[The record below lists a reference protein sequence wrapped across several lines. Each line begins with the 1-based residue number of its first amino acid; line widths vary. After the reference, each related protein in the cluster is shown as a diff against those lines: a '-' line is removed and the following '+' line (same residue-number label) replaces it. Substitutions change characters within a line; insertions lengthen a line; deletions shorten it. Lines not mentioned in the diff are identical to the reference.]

1 MNGTDTIQRLKA
13 TGSTD
18 TFAQSLIASYER
30 NGFLSDKQWAWVDK
44 LADRAEAALTQPTV
58 AIGDFGPM
66 VALFDNASAAGLK
79 FPKIRLDVDSGMPLV
94 LAKCGSR
101 SKHEGAIRATNGAG
115 FNDPDNRYFGMIDTD
130 GRWVPGRDATP
141 AVVNMLKAFAADPE
155 GVAAAYG
162 QRTGSCCFC
171 NRTLTDERSTDVGYG
186 PICSDKFGLT
196 WG

>member
-1 MNGTDTIQRLKA
+1 MTGTETIQRLKA

-18 TFAQSLIASYER
+18 NFVQSLIASYER
-30 NGFLSDKQWAWVDK
+30 NGYLSDKQWMWVDK
-44 LADRAEAALTQPTV
+44 LTDRAEAALSQPTV

-66 VALFDNASAAGLK
+66 VALFDKATEAGLK
-79 FPKIRLDVDSGMPLV
+79 FPKIRLDVDGETKLV

-115 FNDPDNRYFGMIDTD
+115 FNDPDNRYFGMIATD

-141 AVVNMLKAFAADPE
+141 AVVQMLKSFAADPE

-171 NRTLTDERSTDVGYG
+171 GRELTDERSTDVGYG
-186 PICSDKFGLT
+186 PICAGKFGLN

>member
-1 MNGTDTIQRLKA
+1 MTGTETIQRLKA
-13 TGSTD
+13 SGD
-18 TFAQSLIASYER
+18 TSNFAQSLIAGYER
-30 NGFLSDKQWAWVDK
+30 NGYLSDKQWTWVDK
-44 LADRAEAALTQPTV
+44 LADRAEVQPVTEV
-58 AIGDFGPM
+58 IGNFGPM
-66 VALFDNASAAGLK
+66 IALFNKASEAGLK
-79 FPKIRLDVDSGMPLV
+79 FPKVRLDVDGGTKLV

-130 GRWVPGRDATP
+130 GRWVPSRDATP
-141 AVVNMLKAFAADPE
+141 AVVEMLKSFAADPA

-171 NRTLTDERSTDVGYG
+171 GRELTDERSTDVGYG
-186 PICSDKFGLT
+186 PVCAEKYGLT